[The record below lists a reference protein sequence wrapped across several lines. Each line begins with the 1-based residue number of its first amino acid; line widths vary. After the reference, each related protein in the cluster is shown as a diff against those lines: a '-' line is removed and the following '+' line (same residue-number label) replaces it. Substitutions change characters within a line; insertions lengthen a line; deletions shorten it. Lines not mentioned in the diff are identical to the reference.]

1 MMVDR
6 SVVIWELIVMVPN
19 WSLSKRSNVS
29 FLDTS
34 DKMCNEDGAS
44 IVGGELSY
52 TASADVVAPA
62 TSTELRIVGILGWQ
76 GEVGL

>member
-1 MMVDR
+1 
-6 SVVIWELIVMVPN
+6 MVPN
-19 WSLSKRSNVS
+19 WSLSKCSNVS

-52 TASADVVAPA
+52 TASADVVA
-62 TSTELRIVGILGWQ
+62 ELRIVGILGWQ